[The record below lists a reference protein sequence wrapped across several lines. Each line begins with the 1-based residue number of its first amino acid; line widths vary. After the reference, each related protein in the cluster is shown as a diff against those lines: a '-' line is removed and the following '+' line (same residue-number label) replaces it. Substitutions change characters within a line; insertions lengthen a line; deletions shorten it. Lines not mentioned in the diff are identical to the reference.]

1 MIVDGIEIRIVPIE
15 FRKGKIRFIDVTK
28 LPEKLV
34 YIETDNVERLAVA
47 IEKME
52 IRGAP
57 AIGVA
62 AALGLAMVVYNSK
75 ANTYSELAEEVYK
88 AAERLRRTRPTAY
101 NLFWSINRMLEKFSE
116 LKDKPLEDIREEM
129 VKEALNI
136 QLEDIRNN
144 IAIGKH
150 GANLIEDGD
159 VILTH
164 CNTGS
169 LATAGYGTALGIIRY
184 AYHVQKKRIKVIATE
199 TRPLL
204 QGARLT
210 AWELIQEGIPVTLI
224 TDNMVGYV
232 MSRGL
237 VTKIAVGADRILLD
251 GRTANK
257 IGTYSIAVLAKHHNI
272 PFYVAAPT
280 STIDPESKD
289 IPIEHRKP
297 YEVKTVLGKI
307 NIAPKEVN
315 VLNPAFDITPPELI
329 TAIITE
335 KGIAYPPYNES
346 LRKILGLN

>member
-1 MIVDGIEIRIVPIE
+1 MIVDGIEIKIVPIE

-28 LPEKLV
+28 LPEELV
-34 YIETDNVERLAVA
+34 YVETDNVERLANA

-62 AALGLAMVVYNSK
+62 AALCLAMVAYNSEAK
-75 ANTYSELAEEVYK
+75 SYNELAEEVRK

-101 NLFWSINRMLEKFSE
+101 NLFWSINRMLEKLGK
-116 LKDKPLEDIREEM
+116 LKDKPLDYVKSEM

-144 IAIGKH
+144 IAIGKY

-159 VILTH
+159 TVLTH
-164 CNTGS
+164 CNAGS
-169 LATAGYGTALGIIRY
+169 LATAGFGTALGVIRY
-184 AYHVQKKRIKVIATE
+184 AYHVQKKKIKVIATE

-210 AWELIQEGIPVTLI
+210 TWELIQEGIPVTLI

-232 MSRGL
+232 MSKGL
-237 VTKIAVGADRILLD
+237 VSKIVVGADRILLD

-280 STIDPESKD
+280 STIDPRSKD

-307 NIAPKEVN
+307 SIAPKEVN
-315 VLNPAFDITPPELI
+315 VLNPAFDITPPEFI

-335 KGIAYPPYNES
+335 KGIAYPPYNEN

>member
-1 MIVDGIEIRIVPIE
+1 MIVNGVEIKIVPIE
-15 FRKGKIRFIDVTK
+15 FKDGKIRFIDVTK
-28 LPEKLV
+28 LPEKLIYV
-34 YIETDNVERLAVA
+34 ETNDVERLALA

-62 AALGLAMVVYNSK
+62 AALGLAMVAYNSEAK
-75 ANTYSELAEEVYK
+75 TYDELSAEVHR
-88 AAERLRRTRPTAY
+88 AAERLRKTRPTAY
-101 NLFWSINRMLEKFSE
+101 NLFWSINRMLEK
-116 LKDKPLEDIREEM
+116 LRKLRDKPLDSVKSEM

-144 IAIGKH
+144 IAIGKY
-150 GANLIEDGD
+150 GANFIEDGD
-159 VILTH
+159 TILTH
-164 CNTGS
+164 CNAGS
-169 LATAGYGTALGIIRY
+169 LATAGFGTALGIIRY
-184 AYHVQKKRIKVIATE
+184 AYHVQKKKIKVIATE

-210 AWELIQEGIPVTLI
+210 TWELIREGIPVTLI
-224 TDNMVGYV
+224 TDSMVGFV
-232 MSRGL
+232 MGKGL
-237 VTKIAVGADRILLD
+237 VTKIVVGADRILLD

-280 STIDPESKD
+280 STIDPRSKD

-307 NIAPKEVN
+307 SIAPEEVD
-315 VLNPAFDITPPELI
+315 VLNPAFDVTPPDLI

-335 KGIAYPPYNES
+335 KGVAYPPYSVS

>member
-1 MIVDGIEIRIVPIE
+1 MIVDGVEIKIVPIE

-28 LPEKLV
+28 LPEELV
-34 YIETDNVERLAVA
+34 YVETDNVERLANA

-62 AALGLAMVVYNSK
+62 AALCLAMVVYNSVAK
-75 ANTYSELAEEVYK
+75 SYNELAEEVHK

-101 NLFWSINRMLEKFSE
+101 NLFWSINRMLEKLGK
-116 LKDKPLEDIREEM
+116 LKDKPLDYVKSEM

-144 IAIGKH
+144 IAIGKY

-159 VILTH
+159 TVLTH
-164 CNTGS
+164 CNAGS
-169 LATAGYGTALGIIRY
+169 LATAGFGTALGVIRY
-184 AYHVQKKRIKVIATE
+184 AYHVQKKKIKVIATE

-232 MSRGL
+232 MSKGL
-237 VTKIAVGADRILLD
+237 VSKIVVGADRILLD

-280 STIDPESKD
+280 STIDPRSKD

-307 NIAPKEVN
+307 SIAPKEVN

-335 KGIAYPPYNES
+335 KGIAYPPYNEN

>member
-1 MIVDGIEIRIVPIE
+1 MIVDGIEIKIVPIE
-15 FRKGKIRFIDVTK
+15 FKKGKIRFIDVTK
-28 LPEKLV
+28 LPEELV
-34 YIETDNVERLAVA
+34 YVETDNVERLANA

-62 AALGLAMVVYNSK
+62 AALCLAMVAYNSE
-75 ANTYSELAEEVYK
+75 AESYNELAEEVHK

-101 NLFWSINRMLEKFSE
+101 NLFWSINRMLEKLRK
-116 LKDKPLEDIREEM
+116 LKDKPLVSVKSEM

-144 IAIGKH
+144 IAIGKY
-150 GANLIEDGD
+150 GANFIEDGD
-159 VILTH
+159 TILTH
-164 CNTGS
+164 CNAGS
-169 LATAGYGTALGIIRY
+169 LATAGFGTALGVIRY

-210 AWELIQEGIPVTLI
+210 TWELIQENIPVTLI

-232 MSRGL
+232 MSKGL
-237 VTKIAVGADRILLD
+237 VTKIVVGADRILLD

-280 STIDPESKD
+280 STIDPRSKD

-307 NIAPKEVN
+307 SIAPEEVD
-315 VLNPAFDITPPELI
+315 VLNPAFDVTPPDLI

-335 KGIAYPPYNES
+335 KGVAYPPYS
-346 LRKILGLN
+346 VSFRKILGLN